1 MTKTVEKNGIKGT
14 ANIIELE
21 ISGMT
26 CTSCAARVEKKL
38 NKLPQVA
45 TANVNFAT
53 EVATVTLT
61 ETDVAEPSVITE
73 LVKAVQA
80 AGYRANLHE
89 EREEKKQK
97 NIYTVRLVA
106 SIVLLIPVAIFSFA
120 PSIRPS
126 SWKEIA
132 LVVAAVAVAYSGW
145 PFHKATF
152 VNLKH
157 LAMSMD
163 TLVSLG
169 TLSAFIWSAVVTLA
183 NLNAP
188 VYFDE
193 AVGITAVILI
203 GRFIEDKTKYQ
214 ASDLLSSLFE
224 LGAKDVYVLR
234 GDKEELIDIK
244 QLKVDDIFVV
254 KPGTKIATD
263 GIVVGGSSAVD
274 SSIIT
279 GESLPVEVGP
289 GDQVIGAT
297 INTYGELHVRAE
309 KVGGETALAEIAKLI
324 SEAQGKKAN
333 IQKLA
338 DRTSAIFVPFVV
350 AAAVLTFLGW
360 LLFGYGVNSAF
371 IAGVA
376 VLVVACP
383 CALGLATPI
392 ALMVGISRGARLGIL
407 IRDPSV
413 LENTRKV
420 TTIIFDKTGT
430 ITDGHISV
438 RQVVSLIPGNEKE
451 LLSLAASLEK
461 SSEHLIGKAIYE
473 YGLSEKVLLM
483 KNDNFISVPGEG
495 VLGEV
500 AGDKIFVGKKNFL
513 TQNSI
518 TIPESLNSIEQ
529 DFLDKKES
537 VIFIGKNHE
546 AIGLISLADRVKES
560 AKEGIQAIKN
570 LGIKP
575 MMVTGDNEVVAH
587 HIGGMVGIE
596 NIVANAMP
604 GDKVGCI
611 DGLQSQGEVVAMVGD
626 GINDTPALTSADLSI
641 GIGAGTDIALAASDI
656 TLMGG
661 SLTAVAEAIMLSRKT
676 LSVIKS
682 NLIWAFGYNIVA
694 IPLAMLQIINPLVSA
709 GLMSFSSI
717 FVVLNALRL
726 KSFHLEKE
734 SHE

>member
-1 MTKTVEKNGIKGT
+1 
-14 ANIIELE
+14 
-21 ISGMT
+21 
-26 CTSCAARVEKKL
+26 
-38 NKLPQVA
+38 
-45 TANVNFAT
+45 
-53 EVATVTLT
+53 
-61 ETDVAEPSVITE
+61 
-73 LVKAVQA
+73 
-80 AGYRANLHE
+80 
-89 EREEKKQK
+89 
-97 NIYTVRLVA
+97 
-106 SIVLLIPVAIFSFA
+106 
-120 PSIRPS
+120 
-126 SWKEIA
+126 
-132 LVVAAVAVAYSGW
+132 
-145 PFHKATF
+145 
-152 VNLKH
+152 
-157 LAMSMD
+157 
-163 TLVSLG
+163 
-169 TLSAFIWSAVVTLA
+169 
-183 NLNAP
+183 
-188 VYFDE
+188 
-193 AVGITAVILI
+193 
-203 GRFIEDKTKYQ
+203 
-214 ASDLLSSLFE
+214 
-224 LGAKDVYVLR
+224 
-234 GDKEELIDIK
+234 
-244 QLKVDDIFVV
+244 
-254 KPGTKIATD
+254 
-263 GIVVGGSSAVD
+263 
-274 SSIIT
+274 
-279 GESLPVEVGP
+279 
-289 GDQVIGAT
+289 
-297 INTYGELHVRAE
+297 
-309 KVGGETALAEIAKLI
+309 
-324 SEAQGKKAN
+324 
-333 IQKLA
+333 
-338 DRTSAIFVPFVV
+338 
-350 AAAVLTFLGW
+350 
-360 LLFGYGVNSAF
+360 
-371 IAGVA
+371 
-376 VLVVACP
+376 
-383 CALGLATPI
+383 
-392 ALMVGISRGARLGIL
+392 
-407 IRDPSV
+407 
-413 LENTRKV
+413 
-420 TTIIFDKTGT
+420 
-430 ITDGHISV
+430 V

-473 YGLSEKVLLM
+473 YGLLEKVLLV

-513 TQNSI
+513 TQHNI

-529 DFLDKKES
+529 DFLNKKES

-626 GINDTPALTSADLSI
+626 GINDAPALTSADLSI

-656 TLMGG
+656 TLVG
-661 SLTAVAEAIMLSRKT
+661 SSLMAVAEAIMLSRKT